1 MWYPTPLQ
9 DQFDQAPPTDTVAA
23 VGRDLRAL
31 RRADVESS
39 EPGPATN
46 TPALS
51 TADAASASPG
61 SEYWLP

>member
-9 DQFDQAPPTDTVAA
+9 DQYDQAPPADTVAA
-23 VGRDLRAL
+23 VERDLRAL

-39 EPGPATN
+39 EPDPAAN
-46 TPALS
+46 ALALS
-51 TADAASASPG
+51 TADIASASPG